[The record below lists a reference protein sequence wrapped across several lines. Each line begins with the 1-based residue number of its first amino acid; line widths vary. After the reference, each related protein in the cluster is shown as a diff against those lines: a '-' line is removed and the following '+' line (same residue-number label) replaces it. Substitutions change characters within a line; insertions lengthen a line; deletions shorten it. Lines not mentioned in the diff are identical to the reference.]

1 MFSDG
6 TSRQQEPHKSKTR
19 WGLVLAAVSA
29 TANVFRLLR
38 ELLIH
43 H

>member
-1 MFSDG
+1 MVPDG
-6 TSRQQEPHKSKTR
+6 TSRKTEQRKSTSR
-19 WGLVLAAVSA
+19 WGVLLAAVSA
-29 TANVFRLLR
+29 AANVFRLLR

>member
-1 MFSDG
+1 MLPDG
-6 TSRQQEPHKSKTR
+6 TARQGQKRNSKPR
-19 WGLVLAAVSA
+19 WGVILAAVSA

-38 ELLIH
+38 EILIH

>member
-1 MFSDG
+1 MAPDG
-6 TSRQQEPHKSKTR
+6 TSRQREQDTLRPR
-19 WGLVLAAVSA
+19 WGVLLAAVSA